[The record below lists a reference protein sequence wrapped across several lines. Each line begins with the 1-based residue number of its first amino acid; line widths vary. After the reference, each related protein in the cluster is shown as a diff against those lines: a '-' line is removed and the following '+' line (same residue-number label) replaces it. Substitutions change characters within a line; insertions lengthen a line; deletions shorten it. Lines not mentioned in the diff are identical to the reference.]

1 MQAAILSG
9 ANSGGRLDDVI
20 VLDAAPL
27 SLGIETVGGVMTKLI
42 NRNSPI
48 PTKKTQTFSTYQDSQ
63 TAVLIQVCALT
74 LIEAQGPNSSTVRG
88 SMVSCRSTAPSNA
101 LVHNQAGAVRRTAL
115 SCRCLRGSEP

>member
-1 MQAAILSG
+1 M
-9 ANSGGRLDDVI
+9 DDVI

-63 TAVLIQVCALT
+63 TAVLIQVSA
-74 LIEAQGPNSSTVRG
+74 
-88 SMVSCRSTAPSNA
+88 
-101 LVHNQAGAVRRTAL
+101 
-115 SCRCLRGSEP
+115 